1 MMEIQKDRKLL
12 PYQSFLLI
20 MTVFI
25 IFVIV
30 QVASVYFLSDHINI
44 YQIFCEVA
52 GLAMPVMFFLLT
64 GNRAKDNIHIKM
76 VSIKNVLTVTG
87 ITALALPGFMLLA
100 TFNTWIAENTVGITP
115 GLEDAV
121 VMGSFDEYI
130 IAVIVM
136 AVVPAICEEIA
147 FRTAFMSGL
156 ERFGKTTCFLTVS
169 LFFSLAHMIPEKIV
183 STFALSMLLCY
194 FIYRTGS
201 VLASVIGH
209 FVNNFIALTIT
220 YIADLYVQTG
230 TETDFLETYGISEYG
245 LSFIVWGAISLLML
259 PVIIM
264 LIRKL
269 KRDTE
274 EVKLVIIKERRF
286 KGEDL
291 AAFLPALLVF
301 VVMFALVIIGSSFI
315 R

>member
-1 MMEIQKDRKLL
+1 
-12 PYQSFLLI
+12 

-25 IFVIV
+25 IFVLV
-30 QVASVYFLSDHINI
+30 QVFGVYILSDNLLI
-44 YQIFCEVA
+44 YQVVCEIV
-52 GLAMPVMFFLLT
+52 GLALPVLCFLLV
-64 GNRAKDNIHIKM
+64 GNRAKDNIHIKK
-76 VSIKNVLTVTG
+76 VSIKNVLTITG
-87 ITALALPGFMLLA
+87 ITALAIPISMLLA
-100 TFNTWIAENTVGITP
+100 TFNTWIAENTIGVTP
-115 GLEDAV
+115 GLEDTV
-121 VMGSFDEYI
+121 VMESFSDYI
-130 IAVIVM
+130 MLVIVM

-156 ERFGKTTCFLTVS
+156 ERLGKTVCFITVS
-169 LFFSLAHMIPEKIV
+169 LFFSLAHMIPEKII

-209 FVNNFIALTIT
+209 FINNFIALTIT
-220 YIADLYVQTG
+220 YIADLYIQ
-230 TETDFLETYGISEYG
+230 TETDIDFFETYGISEYG
-245 LSFIVWGAISLLML
+245 ASFIVWSAISLLVL
-259 PVIIM
+259 PVIII

-269 KRDTE
+269 IRNTE
-274 EVKLVIIKERRF
+274 ATKLLIIKEGRF

-301 VVMFALVIIGSSFI
+301 AVMFALVILGSSFI